1 MITTKEEKE
10 KIEKIKYVDYEDYTQ
25 RKYSKINE
33 NLNVSNV
40 IANDNYT
47 IVLDQYGN
55 GYSKYGDLQVNRY
68 KETDEAEQGI
78 KFYIKNI
85 RNKNIWTNTYSKNLR
100 IPDKYDIIFSP
111 EANKI
116 VRNDEN
122 IRTVTK
128 IIVDTDDPVEI
139 RRLELKNN
147 GVSEEVLEI
156 TALL

>member
-1 MITTKEEKE
+1 MDE
-10 KIEKIKYVDYEDYTQ
+10 YV
-25 RKYSKINE
+25 
-33 NLNVSNV
+33 
-40 IANDNYT
+40 
-47 IVLDQYGN
+47 
-55 GYSKYGDLQVNRY
+55 
-68 KETDEAEQGI
+68 
-78 KFYIKNI
+78 F
-85 RNKNIWTNTYSKNLR
+85 KNLR

-156 TALL
+156 TALLEPVLSNAMQDFAHKAFNNLFVSFEYIDSINTIVVKRKHTLTVKRCIYGSKSI